1 MSKKTDEKKMLTRT
15 TLGVLGGGQ
24 LGRMMAWAAHRL
36 GVRLVALDTPGR
48 ESPAGEAAHDAIAG
62 SFRDPESIR
71 KLAKVCDKL
80 TVEIEHI
87 DTKTLEELAQEG
99 MDVQPEPKTLKLIQ
113 DKYNQKVHLAK
124 HNIPLPEFVSV
135 ESIDDIKKC
144 GENWEY
150 PLMLKSRLNAYDGKG
165 NAVIKTENDIAK
177 ATEKLG
183 GVKPNALYVERWC
196 PFVKE
201 LAVMVA
207 RGKDGE
213 IVAHPVV
220 ETVQT
225 DNVCHVVVA
234 PARVSKHVLN
244 SASEIAQKAISVLP
258 GRGIYGVELFELPDG
273 TVLLNEIAPR
283 PHNSGHYTI
292 EACVTD
298 QFEQH
303 LRAVLGLPLGDAS
316 MKVGAAIMINTL
328 GCKDGEEGY
337 QIAYEPHTKAL
348 SVEGTT
354 PHWYGKKGCRPGRK
368 MGHVT
373 IVANTMEE
381 ALRRKAKFLGEEYVP
396 TTTCF
401 WKNWVVYG
409 LGAAALTAATVLSV
423 KLTRGRK

>member
-1 MSKKTDEKKMLTRT
+1 
-15 TLGVLGGGQ
+15 
-24 LGRMMAWAAHRL
+24 MAK
-36 GVRLVALDTPGR
+36 
-48 ESPAGEAAHDAIAG
+48 I
-62 SFRDPESIR
+62 
-71 KLAKVCDKL
+71 CDKL

-87 DTKTLEELAQEG
+87 NTTTLEELASEG
-99 MDVQPEPKTLKLIQ
+99 MDVQPKPKTLKLIQ

-124 HNIPLPEFVSV
+124 HDIPLPEFVSV
-135 ESIDDIKKC
+135 ESIEDIKKC
-144 GENWEY
+144 GEKWEY

-165 NAVIKTENDIAK
+165 NAVIKTEKDIEK

-207 RGKDGE
+207 RGKNGE

-234 PARVSKHVLN
+234 PARVRSSVLK

-328 GCKDGEEGY
+328 GAKNGEEGY
-337 QIAYEPHTKAL
+337 REAYEPHLKAL
-348 SVEGTT
+348 KVEGTT
-354 PHWYGKKGCRPGRK
+354 PHWYGKTGCRPGRK

-373 IVANTMEE
+373 IVADSMEE
-381 ALRRKAKFLGEEYVP
+381 ALRRKAEFLGTKYVP
-396 TTTCF
+396 SASSYC

-409 LGAAALTAATVLSV
+409 LGALVLTTSTVLSV
-423 KLTRGRK
+423 KLARGRKK

>member
-1 MSKKTDEKKMLTRT
+1 M
-15 TLGVLGGGQ
+15 
-24 LGRMMAWAAHRL
+24 
-36 GVRLVALDTPGR
+36 
-48 ESPAGEAAHDAIAG
+48 
-62 SFRDPESIR
+62 
-71 KLAKVCDKL
+71 
-80 TVEIEHI
+80 EIEHI
-87 DTKTLEELAQEG
+87 NTTTLEELASEG
-99 MDVQPEPKTLKLIQ
+99 MDVQPKPKTLKLIQ

-124 HNIPLPEFVSV
+124 HDIPLPEFVSV
-135 ESIDDIKKC
+135 ESVEDIKKC
-144 GENWEY
+144 GEKWEY

-165 NAVIKTENDIAK
+165 NAVIKTEKDIEK

-234 PARVSKHVLN
+234 PARVSSSVLK

-328 GCKDGEEGY
+328 GAKNGEEGY
-337 QIAYEPHTKAL
+337 REAYEPHLKAL
-348 SVEGTT
+348 KVEGTT
-354 PHWYGKKGCRPGRK
+354 PHWYGKTGCRPGRK

-373 IVANTMEE
+373 IVAGTMEE
-381 ALRRKAKFLGEEYVP
+381 AMRRKAEFLGTKYVP
-396 TTTCF
+396 STSCC

-409 LGAAALTAATVLSV
+409 LGALALTTATVLSV
-423 KLTRGRK
+423 KLARGRKK